1 MRAMAEELAALP
13 AAEVAAAIAEGR
25 VTAEEY
31 AQACLARVDAR
42 DGQIRAFAHL
52 DRDHVLAQA
61 RARDEERRSMGP
73 LGPLHG
79 VPVAVKDIID
89 TAGEPTECGSPILA
103 GRLPWHD
110 AAVVTQLRQAGAVIF
125 GKTVTTEYAYFN
137 PGPTRNPHD
146 PERTPGGS
154 SSGSAAAVAA
164 GMVPLAVGTQTNGSV
179 IRPAAFCGVVGFKPT
194 HGLIP
199 RTGILALS
207 RTLDQV
213 GVFARTI
220 EDAALL
226 AEALAGYHEGDPD
239 TRPRARPP
247 LRATA
252 LGDWPLP
259 PRFAFVR
266 SPAWEHAEAATIEAF
281 EELKEALGDAVAEV
295 ELGPTYAKAYGFHR
309 IVMESEM
316 AHNLRTVQD
325 KAGERLSPVLRQLL
339 DRGRAHRAFDYLEA
353 VAGIRALGT
362 AFEGL
367 FDEYNAVITP
377 AAPGEAPRGLDSTGN
392 PVFATLWTALGVPA
406 VTVPLLRGP
415 SGMPMGVQVVAPRG
429 DDARLLRS
437 AQWLAQTLGGGGRR
451 RKGRKRE
458 GAAAAGRSSW

>member
-1 MRAMAEELAALP
+1 MAREEDLAALP
-13 AAEVAAAIAEGR
+13 AAEVAAAIADGR

-31 AQACLARVDAR
+31 AQACLSRVDAL
-42 DGQIRAFAHL
+42 DGRIRAFAHL
-52 DRDHVLAQA
+52 DREHVLAQA
-61 RARDEERRSMGP
+61 RARDEERRAMQP

-79 VPVAVKDIID
+79 VPVAVKDIVD
-89 TAGEPTECGSPILA
+89 TADQPTECGSPILA
-103 GRLPWHD
+103 GRLPWRD
-110 AAVVTQLRQAGAVIF
+110 AAVVTRLREAGAIVF
-125 GKTVTTEYAYFN
+125 GKTVTTEFAYFS

-164 GMVPLAVGTQTNGSV
+164 GMVPLAIGTQTNGSV

-194 HGLIP
+194 RGLVP
-199 RTGILALS
+199 RTGILTLS

-213 GVFARTI
+213 GVFARTV

-226 AEALAGYHEGDPD
+226 AEALVGHDEGDPD
-239 TRPRARPP
+239 TRPRPRPP

-252 LGDWPLP
+252 IGDWPLP

-266 SPAWEHAEAATIEAF
+266 TPAWEHADAATVEAF
-281 EELKEALGDAVAEV
+281 DELRAALGDAVAEV
-295 ELGPTYAKAYGFHR
+295 ELGPSYAKAAGFHR
-309 IVMESEM
+309 IVMEAEM
-316 AHNLRTVQD
+316 AHNLRAVHD
-325 KAGERLSPVLRQLL
+325 KAGDRLSPVLRQLL
-339 DRGRAHRAFDYLEA
+339 ERGRGHSATAYLEA
-353 VAGIRALGT
+353 VAGIRALET

-367 FDEYNAVITP
+367 FDDYNAVITP

-392 PVFATLWTALGVPA
+392 PAFATLWTYLGVPA

-415 SGMPMGVQVVAPRG
+415 SGMPRGVQVVAARG

-437 AQWLAQTLGGGGRR
+437 AQWLARSLGGGRA
-451 RKGRKRE
+451 RKAGRKRSE
-458 GAAAAGRSSW
+458 GAIAGRSSW